1 MRRVL
6 AVPRWEKG
14 KRVGSNISCF
24 VHNCTERSFA
34 QSSMCVS
41 KELKSMLSL
50 QFRSESLPNPT
61 PLCKSHYHA
70 VYDVHQSQE
79 KNCRTC
85 GKRLRVGNDRPCPQ
99 PHVMPCPQPHVMLYR
114 NTIILEIF
122 GVNIFVGPPTDE
134 IK

>member
-1 MRRVL
+1 MYLGGRNGKGLEATL
-6 AVPRWEKG
+6 AAL
-14 KRVGSNISCF
+14 

-61 PLCKSHYHA
+61 PLCKMHYHV
-70 VYDVHQSQE
+70 VYDVHQSQ
-79 KNCRTC
+79 KNNCRTC

-99 PHVMPCPQPHVMLYR
+99 LHAIQKYL
-114 NTIILEIF
+114 
-122 GVNIFVGPPTDE
+122 VNILTLKETSLRVSRCCLA
-134 IK
+134 

>member
-1 MRRVL
+1 MSLSTDSLVCGPCIDDMRRVL
-6 AVPRWEKG
+6 ADATYVYTYVGGRKG
-14 KRVGSNISCF
+14 KGLKATLTAL

-70 VYDVHQSQE
+70 VYDVHQSQK
-79 KNCRTC
+79 KNC
-85 GKRLRVGNDRPCPQ
+85 
-99 PHVMPCPQPHVMLYR
+99 
-114 NTIILEIF
+114 
-122 GVNIFVGPPTDE
+122 
-134 IK
+134 